1 MSTEERVYVLQG
13 LGYTQREAAFL
24 CIAALHSGYFL
35 RRQFLSY
42 IEGAYGKSDTN
53 LTKKVLERRH
63 AKATVLR
70 YNQTLYH
77 LCSKPLYTALGE
89 SDNRNRREHFVF
101 TIKARLM
108 ALDYVLQHRNATY
121 LATEHEKVRH
131 FRDTLGINCQYL
143 PSKRYTGKLSDEDTA
158 RYFVDKYPIAIAD
171 GPVPLVRF
179 CYIDEGL
186 HSTSGFERYLEQ
198 YRKLFARL
206 SHFQLVYVASFPDLF
221 DVGRKLFSQ
230 RILQH
235 EPAPVDPLVARLLAY
250 FRTRQAYERRGRIQ
264 SAEGDPISR
273 GSGCICRCGIRT
285 ALLGMAV
292 RR

>member
-1 MSTEERVYVLQG
+1 MSTEERVHVLQG

-24 CIAALHSGYFL
+24 CIAALQSGYFL
-35 RRQFLSY
+35 RRQFLSF

-108 ALDYVLQHRNATY
+108 ALDYVLQHRNDTY
-121 LATEHEKVRH
+121 LATESRKGEH
-131 FRDTLGINCQYL
+131 FRDTLGIDSEYL
-143 PSKRYTGKLSDEDTA
+143 PSKRYTGKISGEDTV
-158 RYFVDKYPIAIAD
+158 RYFVDKYPIAIAH
-171 GPVPLVRF
+171 GPVPVVRF

-198 YRKLFARL
+198 YRESVHAA
-206 SHFQLVYVASFPDLF
+206 VAFPACLCRG
-221 DVGRKLFSQ
+221 VSRSVRCRAKAFSQ
-230 RILQH
+230 RILQQD
-235 EPAPVDPLVARLLAY
+235 AGS
-250 FRTRQAYERRGRIQ
+250 RRSDCAAAVGIL
-264 SAEGDPISR
+264 
-273 GSGCICRCGIRT
+273 SGFGKPT
-285 ALLGMAV
+285 KDAS
-292 RR
+292 